1 MGKNK
6 KPKSISRLLID
17 LTPLLDVIFI
27 VLIVVLAGRDSMNAS
42 TDQKKADAEQ
52 RYIEAEQMQEEASQ
66 EIEDMMASVKTY
78 ENQLEI
84 YEELNEKFN
93 VITVVSN
100 YALNDR
106 TYRRVK
112 VKANGN
118 EPLVWELNPS
128 NSEKSWNEFKTK
140 IEDIIKEDLT
150 KETIISIKVEE
161 DEKMLYRDYEKMK
174 NIINEL
180 QESYPGKI
188 SVKE

>member
-6 KPKSISRLLID
+6 KPKSIGRLLID

-27 VLIVVLAGRDSMNAS
+27 VLIVVLAGQDTFQAEA
-42 TDQKKADAEQ
+42 DQKFAEAQEIQEDAEQ
-52 RYIEAEQMQEEASQ
+52 EL
-66 EIEDMMASVKTY
+66 EDMMASVKTY

-84 YEELNEKFN
+84 YEELNEKYN

-118 EPLVWELNPS
+118 EPLLLELNPS
-128 NSEKSWNEFKTK
+128 NSERSWAEFKTK
-140 IEDIIKEDLT
+140 IEDIVKEDLT

-161 DEKMLYRDYEKMK
+161 GEKMLYRDYEKMK
-174 NIINEL
+174 SIINEL
-180 QESYPGKI
+180 QGSYPGKI

>member
-1 MGKNK
+1 
-6 KPKSISRLLID
+6 
-17 LTPLLDVIFI
+17 
-27 VLIVVLAGRDSMNAS
+27 MNAS
-42 TDQKKADAEQ
+42 TDQKKAEAEQ
-52 RYIEAEQMQEEASQ
+52 KDIEAEQMQEEASQ

-84 YEELNEKFN
+84 YEELNEKYN

-118 EPLVWELNPS
+118 EPLLLELNPS
-128 NSEKSWNEFKTK
+128 NSEKSWAEFKTK
-140 IEDIIKEDLT
+140 IEDIVKEDLT

-161 DEKMLYRDYEKMK
+161 GEKMLYRDYEKMK
-174 NIINEL
+174 SIINEL
-180 QESYPGKI
+180 QGSYPGKI

>member
-6 KPKSISRLLID
+6 KPKSIGRLIID

-27 VLIVVLAGRDSMNAS
+27 VLIVVLAGQDTFNIEA
-42 TDQKKADAEQ
+42 DQKFAEAQEIQEDAEQ
-52 RYIEAEQMQEEASQ
+52 ELA
-66 EIEDMMASVKTY
+66 DMEASVKTY

-93 VITVVSN
+93 VITIVSN

-112 VKANGN
+112 IKINGN
-118 EPLVWELNPS
+118 EPELLEFNPS
-128 NSEKSWNEFKTK
+128 NSEKQWIEFRTLL
-140 IEDIIKEDLT
+140 ENIISADENKEN
-150 KETIISIKVEE
+150 IISIKVE
-161 DEKMLYRDYEKMK
+161 DGGKMLYRDYEKMK
-174 NIINEL
+174 SIINEL
-180 QESYPGKI
+180 QGIHKEKI